1 MTADAFDEPMV
12 AVRDY
17 PSEPDAR
24 HVASLLVENGVGAT
38 IEPIP
43 AAELPDDG
51 PSAGY
56 RVLVLPHQLVRA
68 EETLGLREPSVHALA
83 DPDEP
88 MKLEKQKAPWKLFAV
103 IWVIAM
109 VTVPLAAFALT
120 YFVMSR

>member
-1 MTADAFDEPMV
+1 MPSTTPMV

-17 PSEPDAR
+17 PSEADAR

-56 RVLVLPHQLVRA
+56 RVLVLPHQLDAGRGGA
-68 EETLGLREPSVHALA
+68 G
-83 DPDEP
+83 
-88 MKLEKQKAPWKLFAV
+88 
-103 IWVIAM
+103 
-109 VTVPLAAFALT
+109 AA
-120 YFVMSR
+120 